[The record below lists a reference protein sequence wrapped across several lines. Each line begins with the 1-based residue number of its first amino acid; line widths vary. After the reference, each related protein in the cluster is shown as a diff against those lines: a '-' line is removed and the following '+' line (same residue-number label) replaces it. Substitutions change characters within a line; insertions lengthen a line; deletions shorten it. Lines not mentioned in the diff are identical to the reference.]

1 MGMISTVTIGAVSHS
16 VYAIT
21 ADAVQD
27 ADDYLDARIGA
38 SPWAAASADDKKR
51 ALVSAARWIDR
62 VVSFSG
68 TETVDGQPRAW
79 PRDGA
84 TCGSATIADGTVP
97 DDLAYA
103 EFELAF
109 ILVLDA
115 TKQDS
120 STQGSNVKSVGAGSA
135 SISFFSATTGTS
147 QDTPLPAVAWDLIKC
162 LIGSTIGYAVGLA
175 SGIDDDSEFC
185 PDDFDRSEGYA

>member
-1 MGMISTVTIGAVSHS
+1 MGMISTVTIGAVTHS

-21 ADAVQD
+21 SNAVQD
-27 ADDYLDARIGA
+27 ADDYLNARLGA
-38 SPWAAASADDKKR
+38 TAWASASADDKKR
-51 ALVSAARWIDR
+51 ALVSSARWIDR
-62 VVSFSG
+62 VVTFSG
-68 TETVDGQPRAW
+68 TETVAGQPRAW

-84 TCGSATIADGTVP
+84 TCGSTAIADGTVP

-109 ILVLDA
+109 ILIVDA

-135 SISFFSATTGTS
+135 SISFFSSTIGTN

-162 LIGSTIGYAVGLA
+162 LIGSTIGYAIGLS
-175 SGIDDDSEFC
+175 SGVDEDSGFS
-185 PDDFDRSEGYA
+185 PTDFDRSEGYA